1 MIILGVTGSI
11 AMGKSEAARM
21 LRRFGVPV
29 FDSDQAVHDLMAKGG
44 AAVDRVEAA
53 FPGVVSEGAVDRSM
67 LGARVYGDK
76 AALKNLEG
84 ILHPMVRRAQARFL
98 ADADDKN
105 MTLAALDIP
114 LLYETGGEDFVDFVA
129 VVSAP
134 HAVQKARA
142 LARPGMTEERL
153 QHILQQQMPD
163 AEKRARADY
172 ILPSGDG
179 KRPMLRAIAAMLR
192 DLGTKKGSV
201 WSPNWPN
208 S

>member
-29 FDSDQAVHDLMAKGG
+29 FDSDQAVHNLMAKGG

>member
-44 AAVDRVEAA
+44 AAVDRVEMA
-53 FPGVVSEGAVDRSM
+53 FPGVVSEGAVDRCT

-76 AALKNLEG
+76 AALKRLEG
-84 ILHPMVRRAQARFL
+84 ILHPMVRQAQARFL

-114 LLYETGGEDFVDFVA
+114 LLYETGGEAFVDLVA

-208 S
+208 I

>member
-84 ILHPMVRRAQARFL
+84 ILHPMVRQAQARFL